1 MTSIN
6 NKDSSTHYEFITKN
20 GNKVVATARYDAI
33 NKQSDVI
40 IDKVIQLQMEHDRL
54 QKHIEYLISELKR
67 ILDSTHGVN

>member
-1 MTSIN
+1 MTTN
-6 NKDSSTHYEFITKN
+6 NKDSSTHFEFITKN

-40 IDKVIQLQMEHDRL
+40 IDKVLQLQMEHDRL

>member
-1 MTSIN
+1 MSTN

>member
-1 MTSIN
+1 MITN

>member
-1 MTSIN
+1 MTTN
-6 NKDSSTHYEFITKN
+6 NNDSSTHYEFITKN

>member
-1 MTSIN
+1 MTTN
-6 NKDSSTHYEFITKN
+6 NKDSSTHFEFITKN